1 MKTKILKQTDLD
13 EATKMLQNGE
23 VIAFPTETVFGLGV
37 IFDNPNAYQKLVD
50 VKKRPPL
57 QPFTLMCSEPSDIE
71 KYVDVT
77 PKLKKIIDKY
87 MPGPLTII
95 APLKTKLPLDV
106 TLGTGFIGIRIS
118 DLDLI
123 KNLIK
128 KVGKPLLVP
137 SANPH
142 GATPALTLEETINYF
157 DGQIAGVIEGNVHTA
172 KPSTIIKV
180 NGKIELIREGPI
192 PFNEILELVKEV

>member
-1 MKTKILKQTDLD
+1 MKTKIIKQNELDL
-13 EATKMLQNGE
+13 AAKMLQNGE

-37 IFDNPNAYQKLVD
+37 VFDNPTAYQKLVE
-50 VKKRPPL
+50 VKRRPPL
-57 QPFTLMCSEPSDIE
+57 QPFTLMCAEPADIQ

-77 PKLKKIIDKY
+77 PTLRKIIDKY

-95 APLKTKLPLDV
+95 APLKTKLPLDI

-118 DLDLI
+118 DLDMI
-123 KNLIK
+123 KNLIH

-142 GATPALTLEETINYF
+142 GEKPALTLEQTLNYF
-157 DGQIAGVIEGNVHTA
+157 DGEIAGVIEGNVHTA

-192 PFNEILELVKEV
+192 PFNEIIALVKEN